1 MKKRLII
8 VISFIFFTHSAFSIE
23 SNQLPGSVLPGVIGN
38 QLPKPTTKPSPLK
51 MPSLEK
57 EPKSNLGEA
66 AKKITFKLTKIILIG
81 NHIYSTST
89 IEALYKKKLG
99 TQISVA
105 DLQNIVQDITNYYR
119 NNGYILSRALL
130 PPQKIQ
136 NGVVKIQ
143 IVEGFLAHVN
153 ITGHPWKRTIPIMQA
168 YGKKM
173 QASRPLQLSVLEHYL
188 RIANAVP
195 GAEVKSVLEPSKNTV
210 GASDL
215 DLVVNEKVF
224 QGSIGYNNQGTR
236 YIGPQQMNVS
246 LAANSIFTSG
256 DTTRLIWSG
265 TPARPR
271 QMKYYDLSYTA
282 LLGSNGFSLTGG
294 KSYSLTHAGFTL
306 EPTHIQGSAT
316 TYYVNASYPMIRAR
330 DASLTLDGGLSYLDS
345 TVTSFG
351 KLLYIDHLRV
361 ASFGGIY
368 GFADRWNGQ
377 NSIDLH
383 LRQGLNIAGPT
394 TDTHSTLT
402 SRFGGSAVFTKLTT
416 LLSRQQPIYGR
427 YSLLAQFSGQ
437 YAHEPLLASEQ
448 FTFGGTQFGRGYD
461 PAELIGDRGMAGS
474 VELLASFLPNK
485 FLLQLIQPFI
495 FYDQGVIWNIKNLA
509 NTKQKQSAASTGF
522 GINFAMNKYVSGSVY
537 IAQPLTR
544 VVDAL
549 EILGRGRRPRA
560 FFSINVTD

>member
-1 MKKRLII
+1 MKKHLII
-8 VISFIFFTHSAFSIE
+8 LLFIIFFTQKAFSIE
-23 SNQLPGSVLPGVIGN
+23 SSQLPGSVLPGVGK
-38 QLPKPTTKPSPLK
+38 QPTQPIARHPLS
-51 MPSLEK
+51 MPHLEQK
-57 EPKSNLGEA
+57 EANPNLGEA
-66 AKKITFKLTKIILIG
+66 AKKIKFKLTKIVLIG

-89 IEALYKKKLG
+89 LEALYKKQLNK
-99 TQISVA
+99 QISVA
-105 DLQNIVQDITNYYR
+105 DLQKMVQNITNYYR

-143 IVEGFLAHVN
+143 IVEGFLANVN

-168 YGKKM
+168 YGEKM
-173 QASRPLQLSVLEHYL
+173 KASRPLQLNVLEHYL
-188 RIANAVP
+188 RIANEVP
-195 GAEVKSVLEPSKNTV
+195 GAEVRSVLEPSKKTV

-215 DLVVNEKVF
+215 DLIIDEKVL

-265 TPARPR
+265 TPARPKE
-271 QMKYYDLSYTA
+271 MKYYDLSYTA
-282 LLGSNGFSLTGG
+282 LLGSNGLNVTGG

-306 EPTHIQGSAT
+306 QPAKIQGTAT

-330 DASLTLDGGLSYLDS
+330 DASLTLNGGFSYLDS
-345 TVTSFG
+345 TVTSLG
-351 KLLYIDHLRV
+351 TLLYIDHLRV
-361 ASFGGIY
+361 ANFGGIY
-368 GFADRWNGQ
+368 SFADRLNGV
-377 NSIDLH
+377 NNIDLH
-383 LRQGLNIAGPT
+383 LRQGLNLAGST
-394 TDTHSTLT
+394 TNTHSTLT

-427 YSLLAQFSGQ
+427 YSVFAQFSGQ

-448 FTFGGTQFGRGYD
+448 FTFGGSQFGRAYD
-461 PAELIGDRGMAGS
+461 SAELIGDRGMAGS
-474 VELLASFLPNK
+474 VELRANFLPDK
-485 FLLQLIQPFI
+485 FLLQFIQPFI
-495 FYDQGVIWNIKNLA
+495 FYDEGVIWNIKNLA

-560 FFSINVTD
+560 FFSINVAD